1 MVYYNPIISYK
12 LPHFGG
18 AFLIILITLYNIGM
32 IYLEKDTVNIFV
44 LTLAEVTTIPNPY
57 YLFEFQDE
65 FNTTATLIYW
75 VGTDTSAYPSRFN
88 LFTLDAAFK
97 YGSIDEMIS
106 ALTARYG
113 RIDAQMAALLKLM
126 KSYFEDMAEK

>member
-1 MVYYNPIISYK
+1 
-12 LPHFGG
+12 
-18 AFLIILITLYNIGM
+18 M

-88 LFTLDAAFK
+88 LFTLDEPTDIDFIKGQYRYRVYESSTPPILDPAGLTMIEEGRMVVA
-97 YGSIDEMIS
+97 GPQLNSIYD
-106 ALTARYG
+106 
-113 RIDAQMAALLKLM
+113 
-126 KSYFEDMAEK
+126 

>member
-1 MVYYNPIISYK
+1 
-12 LPHFGG
+12 
-18 AFLIILITLYNIGM
+18 M

-44 LTLAEVTTIPNPY
+44 LTLTEVTTIPNPY

-88 LFTLDAAFK
+88 LFTLDEPNDIDFVKGQYRYKVYESSVPTLDPTGLTMIEEGRMVVA
-97 YGSIDEMIS
+97 GVQINSIYD
-106 ALTARYG
+106 
-113 RIDAQMAALLKLM
+113 
-126 KSYFEDMAEK
+126 